1 MTSSPRQRKVH
12 GDGTARGRD
21 PSAQLDT
28 RRPHYHH
35 RHHHEHKPSTAATM
49 PTPSDPSHPIPPAAP
64 APSFPTSPP
73 PHPSPSP
80 SVSTLPP
87 AALALAT
94 RLFNAARTGQ
104 LDIFQQALP
113 AGLPATLTND
123 KGDSLLMLAAY
134 HSHAALV
141 RLLLAHGADP
151 NGLND
156 RGQSPLAGAVFK
168 HAGAHGEAEAEAEVI
183 EALLEGGAD
192 PEWGVPSAV
201 EAVGMFQMGEVWR
214 GRFEGARGRGRMV
227 GRGEAEGREEGTAG
241 RRDDGD
247 GRIWRDDGA
256 MGRKAGKDGKG
267 TGFWDEDGA

>member
-1 MTSSPRQRKVH
+1 MST
-12 GDGTARGRD
+12 
-21 PSAQLDT
+21 PSEPSH
-28 RRPHYHH
+28 PHL
-35 RHHHEHKPSTAATM
+35 S
-49 PTPSDPSHPIPPAAP
+49 PTPSP
-64 APSFPTSPP
+64 
-73 PHPSPSP
+73 
-80 SVSTLPP
+80 LPP

-94 RLFNAARTGQ
+94 RLFIAARTGQ

-168 HAGAHGEAEAEAEVI
+168 HAGSHGEAEAEVI

-201 EAVGMFQMGEVWR
+201 EAVGMFKMGEVWR

-227 GRGEAEGREEGTAG
+227 GRGQEGREEGTAG
-241 RRDDGD
+241 EEG
-247 GRIWRDDGA
+247 
-256 MGRKAGKDGKG
+256 
-267 TGFWDEDGA
+267 

>member
-1 MTSSPRQRKVH
+1 MST
-12 GDGTARGRD
+12 
-21 PSAQLDT
+21 PSEPSH
-28 RRPHYHH
+28 PHL
-35 RHHHEHKPSTAATM
+35 S
-49 PTPSDPSHPIPPAAP
+49 PTPSP
-64 APSFPTSPP
+64 
-73 PHPSPSP
+73 
-80 SVSTLPP
+80 LPP

-168 HAGAHGEAEAEAEVI
+168 HAGARGGSQGEAEAEVI

-201 EAVGMFQMGEVWR
+201 EAVGMFKMGEVWR

-227 GRGEAEGREEGTAG
+227 GRGEGEGREEEGTAG
-241 RRDDGD
+241 EEG
-247 GRIWRDDGA
+247 
-256 MGRKAGKDGKG
+256 
-267 TGFWDEDGA
+267 